1 MFKPAH
7 RQQLATP
14 HHVWKF
20 SWQQTCMGGRV
31 IFLEITN
38 PLQELLSPPLLEH
51 PHQRRAQG
59 LVGIRGDLG
68 HGSLGTLALLDIA
81 ASNLFELEV
90 SCDIRGDQDIRQ
102 FAVGHQQLW
111 NQVDVPVV
119 NPAVFLPGLLSGAD
133 VAILLEQLQETN
145 TKRKQRETTNM

>member
-1 MFKPAH
+1 MFKPVH

-14 HHVWKF
+14 CQLGKF
-20 SWQQTCMGGRV
+20 SWQQTCMSGRV

-38 PLQELLSPPLLEH
+38 PFQELLGPPLLEH
-51 PHQRRAQG
+51 SHQRRAQR

-68 HGSLGTLALLDIA
+68 HGGLGTLALLNIA
-81 ASNLFELEV
+81 ASNLLELEV
-90 SCDIRGDQDIRQ
+90 SCDVRGDQDIRQ

-133 VAILLEQLQETN
+133 VAILLEQLQET
-145 TKRKQRETTNM
+145 KQ